1 MEALRRLHNQKKREL
16 IVQFVKPGS
25 YVLDCG
31 CGRGGDLQKW
41 RDVNAVVFGV
51 DPDHSSIDEA
61 YGRRDL
67 LGMKHRVRFHPG
79 DIFVAEKFGPFDVV
93 CYNFSI
99 HYIAE
104 CLKDSAKAIARA
116 TKRGGLLIGITP
128 DLDRVKVF
136 KSPDALGNT
145 IEPINDKTIS
155 VRLVDGPFYADGA
168 RSEPVI
174 TRAALEEALK
184 PWFDCIQWKPMLDE
198 PNGLVSDIYSTFIFR
213 RKY

>member
-1 MEALRRLHNQKKREL
+1 MDQLRRFHNQKKREL
-16 IVQFVKPGS
+16 ITRVVPHGA

-51 DPDHSSIDEA
+51 DPDEDSINEA
-61 YGRRDL
+61 FSRRDI
-67 LGMKHRVRFHPG
+67 LGMKHRAKFHVG
-79 DIFVAEKFGPFDVV
+79 DVFVGEKFGPFDIV

-99 HYIAE
+99 HYITDHLRE
-104 CLKDSAKAIARA
+104 SAKAIARA

-128 DLDRVKVF
+128 DLDRIKMF
-136 KSPDALGNT
+136 RSPDALGNT
-145 IEPINDKTIS
+145 VEPIDDKTIS

-174 TRAALEEALK
+174 SKAILESALQ
-184 PWFDCIQWKPMLDE
+184 PWFECMEWSPMLE
-198 PNGLVSDIYSTFIFR
+198 TPNGLVSDIYSTFIFK
-213 RKY
+213 RK